1 VPRVEAFVT
10 QVVVELV
17 PFPSLTFPSKV
28 TLEVNLNVEPN
39 VIMP

>member
-1 VPRVEAFVT
+1 MPRVEAFVT

-17 PFPSLTFPSKV
+17 PSLMFPLKV
-28 TLEVNLNVEPN
+28 TLVVNLNVEPN